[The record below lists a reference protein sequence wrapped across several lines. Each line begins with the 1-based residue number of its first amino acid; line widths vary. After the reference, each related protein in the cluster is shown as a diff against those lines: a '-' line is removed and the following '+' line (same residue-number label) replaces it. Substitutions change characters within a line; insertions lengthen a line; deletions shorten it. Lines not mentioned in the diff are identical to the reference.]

1 MADSNV
7 VELKKPPLAERL
19 AQSADGILEQ
29 IAREYSVS
37 TFEVVRA
44 LPVEHRSIVAGSLF
58 EKIFAELTS
67 WGEILFIV
75 HTPDIVL
82 ECAGKIPPGSFA
94 RGYFNI
100 HGDSPIG
107 GHEGRALHA
116 HRFRQP
122 AVHGPAVA
130 VAAVLQRRRRG
141 HVQDLRAPRRQAR
154 AAARA
159 GCALR
164 CAAGAAGRCRLK
176 RFLPAFRYTG
186 VPYRYFAMQEL
197 APLGRVV
204 L

>member
-7 VELKKPPLAERL
+7 VELKKPPLVERL

-44 LPVEHRSIVAGSLF
+44 LPAEHRSIVAGSLF

-107 GHEGRALHA
+107 GHLKAEHCTHIAFVSRPFMGRPSRSLQFFNGAGEAMFKIFVRRDDKRELLPEQVARFDAL
-116 HRFRQP
+116 REK
-122 AVHGPAVA
+122 
-130 VAAVLQRRRRG
+130 L
-141 HVQDLRAPRRQAR
+141 
-154 AAARA
+154 AAA
-159 GCALR
+159 G
-164 CAAGAAGRCRLK
+164 G
-176 RFLPAFRYTG
+176 
-186 VPYRYFAMQEL
+186 
-197 APLGRVV
+197 
-204 L
+204 